1 MQSYET
7 LTEIHARRLL
17 ALMKI
22 TDSHRRNL
30 VEYGEALSI
39 DEHGEEDEDE
49 KHHDETYI
57 CDHPGSDGG
66 AGEVLETTR
75 KTPPLLL
82 LGHGRVPPGSG
93 ATPSSI
99 AVCSK
104 KAQHE
109 PPLLKRGSC
118 VSMFNVISTSGGW
131 NENDIVDFYHQNMD
145 EEDDG
150 EEEEDDKLP
159 TSPEEEVVLVAA
171 SAVVP
176 SSKEICKTDTSCAS
190 ALGEQSRKQKNNSS
204 NHRRKRRRRSSR
216 FSFKSPTRNFQSM
229 FFPDLVCGK

>member
-39 DEHGEEDEDE
+39 DENGEEDEDE

-57 CDHPGSDGG
+57 CDHPGSDG
-66 AGEVLETTR
+66 AGEVLETTMR
-75 KTPPLLL
+75 TPPLLL

-93 ATPSSI
+93 ATSSSI
-99 AVCSK
+99 VVCSK

-118 VSMFNVISTSGGW
+118 VSMFNVISTSGW
-131 NENDIVDFYHQNMD
+131 NENEIVDFYCQRNMD
-145 EEDDG
+145 EKDDG
-150 EEEEDDKLP
+150 EEQEDGKP
-159 TSPEEEVVLVAA
+159 PISPEEEEQVVLAA
-171 SAVVP
+171 AAVGP
-176 SSKEICKTDTSCAS
+176 SIEICKMDTSCAS
-190 ALGEQSRKQKNNSS
+190 LGERKQNSK
-204 NHRRKRRRRSSR
+204 HRRKRTRRRSSR
-216 FSFKSPTRNFQSM
+216 FSIKSTKNFQSM
-229 FFPDLVCGK
+229 MLS

>member
-39 DEHGEEDEDE
+39 DENGEEDEDE

-57 CDHPGSDGG
+57 CDHPGSDG
-66 AGEVLETTR
+66 AGEVLETTMR
-75 KTPPLLL
+75 TPPLLL

-93 ATPSSI
+93 ATSSSI
-99 AVCSK
+99 VVCSK

-118 VSMFNVISTSGGW
+118 VSMFNVISTSGW
-131 NENDIVDFYHQNMD
+131 NENEIVDFYCQRNMD
-145 EEDDG
+145 EKDDG
-150 EEEEDDKLP
+150 EEQEDGKP
-159 TSPEEEVVLVAA
+159 PISPEEEEQVVLAA
-171 SAVVP
+171 AAVGP
-176 SSKEICKTDTSCAS
+176 SIEICKMDTSCAS
-190 ALGEQSRKQKNNSS
+190 LGERKQNSK
-204 NHRRKRRRRSSR
+204 HRRKRTRRRSSR
-216 FSFKSPTRNFQSM
+216 FSIKSTKNFQSM
-229 FFPDLVCGK
+229 FFS

>member
-57 CDHPGSDGG
+57 CDHPGSDG
-66 AGEVLETTR
+66 AGEVLETTMR
-75 KTPPLLL
+75 TPPLLL

-93 ATPSSI
+93 ATSSSI
-99 AVCSK
+99 VVCSK

-118 VSMFNVISTSGGW
+118 VSMFNVISTSGW
-131 NENDIVDFYHQNMD
+131 NENEIVDFYCQRNMD
-145 EEDDG
+145 EKDDG
-150 EEEEDDKLP
+150 EEQEDGKP
-159 TSPEEEVVLVAA
+159 PISPEEEEQVVLAA
-171 SAVVP
+171 AAVGP
-176 SSKEICKTDTSCAS
+176 SIEICKMDTSCAS
-190 ALGEQSRKQKNNSS
+190 LGERKQNSK
-204 NHRRKRRRRSSR
+204 HRRKRTRRRSSR
-216 FSFKSPTRNFQSM
+216 FSIKSTKNFQSM
-229 FFPDLVCGK
+229 MLS

>member
-39 DEHGEEDEDE
+39 DENGEEDEDE

-57 CDHPGSDGG
+57 CDHPGSDG
-66 AGEVLETTR
+66 AGEVLETTMR
-75 KTPPLLL
+75 TPPLLL

-93 ATPSSI
+93 ATSSSI
-99 AVCSK
+99 VVCSK

-118 VSMFNVISTSGGW
+118 VSMFNVISTSGW
-131 NENDIVDFYHQNMD
+131 NENEIVDFYCQRNMD
-145 EEDDG
+145 EKDDG

-159 TSPEEEVVLVAA
+159 ISPEEEEEVVLAA
-171 SAVVP
+171 AAVGP
-176 SSKEICKTDTSCAS
+176 SIEICKADTSCAS
-190 ALGEQSRKQKNNSS
+190 LGERKQNSK
-204 NHRRKRRRRSSR
+204 HRRKRTRRRSSR
-216 FSFKSPTRNFQSM
+216 FSIKSTKNFQSM
-229 FFPDLVCGK
+229 FFS

>member
-39 DEHGEEDEDE
+39 DENGEEDEDE

-57 CDHPGSDGG
+57 CDHPGSDG
-66 AGEVLETTR
+66 AGEVLETTMR
-75 KTPPLLL
+75 TPPLLL

-118 VSMFNVISTSGGW
+118 VSMFNVISTSGW
-131 NENDIVDFYHQNMD
+131 NENEIVDFYCQRNMD
-145 EEDDG
+145 EKDDG
-150 EEEEDDKLP
+150 EEQEDGKP
-159 TSPEEEVVLVAA
+159 PISPEEEEQVVLAA
-171 SAVVP
+171 AAVGP
-176 SSKEICKTDTSCAS
+176 SIEICKMDTSCAS
-190 ALGEQSRKQKNNSS
+190 LGERKQNSK
-204 NHRRKRRRRSSR
+204 HRRKRTRRRSSR
-216 FSFKSPTRNFQSM
+216 FSIKSTKNFQSM
-229 FFPDLVCGK
+229 MLS

>member
-39 DEHGEEDEDE
+39 DENGEEDEDE

-57 CDHPGSDGG
+57 CDHPGSDG
-66 AGEVLETTR
+66 AGEVLETTMR
-75 KTPPLLL
+75 TPPLLL

-93 ATPSSI
+93 ATSSSI
-99 AVCSK
+99 VVCSK

-118 VSMFNVISTSGGW
+118 VSMFNVISTSGW
-131 NENDIVDFYHQNMD
+131 NENEIVDFYCQRNMD
-145 EEDDG
+145 EKDDG
-150 EEEEDDKLP
+150 EEQEDGKP
-159 TSPEEEVVLVAA
+159 PISPEEEEQVVLAA
-171 SAVVP
+171 AAVGP
-176 SSKEICKTDTSCAS
+176 SIEICKADTSCAS
-190 ALGEQSRKQKNNSS
+190 LGERKQNSK
-204 NHRRKRRRRSSR
+204 HRRKRTTRRRSSR
-216 FSFKSPTRNFQSM
+216 FSIKSTKNFQSM
-229 FFPDLVCGK
+229 FFS